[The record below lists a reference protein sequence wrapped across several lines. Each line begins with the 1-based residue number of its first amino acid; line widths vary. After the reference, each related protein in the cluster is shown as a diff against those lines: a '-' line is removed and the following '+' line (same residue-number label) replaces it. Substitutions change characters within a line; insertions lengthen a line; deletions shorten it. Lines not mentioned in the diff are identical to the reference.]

1 MGAVITDA
9 AVAACLTGTHSKLWS
24 LFAVL
29 KCLLTAERHTLFYFI
44 LFYYCAALQSFIL
57 VTYFQSRTALLC
69 ESDLL
74 HLGSRPVQWIYNS
87 MALTFMLKRK
97 DFRKSCEIFIFFE
110 ITG

>member
-44 LFYYCAALQSFIL
+44 L
-57 VTYFQSRTALLC
+57 LLC
-69 ESDLL
+69 SPAIIHTSYLL
-74 HLGSRPVQWIYNS
+74 S
-87 MALTFMLKRK
+87 K
-97 DFRKSCEIFIFFE
+97 
-110 ITG
+110 